1 MNLDL
6 LCRLSL
12 KGHQSQGGSAAA
24 DPHMT
29 HPDMVARARPHPRWM
44 QSHLLVQL
52 PLACCCFLVRVRPD
66 IADWPPSWCPA
77 SERTIVSNCHTH
89 THTATLA
96 PLCSD
101 PPGLPE
107 CGGSEE
113 AGERLNCPS
122 LPGKNTC
129 PMGRGGGGSPSD
141 LGLSTLSQGDAEL
154 TWEGRCK
161 QVGRQKS

>member
-101 PPGLPE
+101 
-107 CGGSEE
+107 
-113 AGERLNCPS
+113 
-122 LPGKNTC
+122 
-129 PMGRGGGGSPSD
+129 